1 MGAGRDRAQRDRLRL
16 WPSPIAPEPASRTD
30 DSALLHYASGCANR
44 TQMNYTASYMEQHDN
59 VPPAL
64 HELETEVMEEIWRRG
79 ETTVRTVMDGLN
91 ARADKPRAYT
101 TYMTIMS
108 RLDGKGLLERRREGR
123 TDLYRPVYTRDEYAE
138 RRAGAEVEA
147 LVDQFG
153 DVALSH
159 FAREMAR
166 LDPDRR
172 RALQRLARER
182 R

>member
-1 MGAGRDRAQRDRLRL
+1 
-16 WPSPIAPEPASRTD
+16 
-30 DSALLHYASGCANR
+30 
-44 TQMNYTASYMEQHDN
+44 MEQTPTP
-59 VPPAL
+59 PPAL
-64 HELETEVMEEIWRRG
+64 HELETEVMDVVWDLG
-79 ETTVRTVMDGLN
+79 EASVRQVMDAANPAAG
-91 ARADKPRAYT
+91 KSRAYT